1 MLAPDALR
9 LDGFDFDRVAAAG
22 ALDMAI
28 VGHQDAA
35 NQVVASADR
44 LVALQAAQPWGQPY
58 APADGWDWG
67 SNGRILN
74 NLVVLAVAHGL
85 TGQGSYFTAAA
96 RGMDYL
102 LGCNALGQSYI
113 TGYGTDCTRHQR
125 TRHFAHDLDPSLPPP
140 PPARSPGDRRRR
152 PTRASPPT
160 PAWIAYRPNAGTAT
174 SRRRRPP
181 TTCASAGTLPSCS
194 CPPGS
199 RRDAARRRGGQRVP
213 SSYSLS
219 RRRMI
224 FPDAV
229 MGTSSTNCTARGI
242 L

>member
-22 ALDMAI
+22 ALDLAI

-125 TRHFAHDLDPSLPPP
+125 TRHFAHDLDPIFPPP
-140 PPARSPGDRRRR
+140 PPG
-152 PTRASPPT
+152 
-160 PAWIAYRPNAGTAT
+160 
-174 SRRRRPP
+174 
-181 TTCASAGTLPSCS
+181 
-194 CPPGS
+194 
-199 RRDAARRRGGQRVP
+199 AARRGTDVEDLPGLPRRPRLGSPTAPTPLPRRADVGDHQRRVHP
-213 SSYSLS
+213 LERSPRVHVRLAHAVMQHGVAAVSVC
-219 RRRMI
+219 RRRS
-224 FPDAV
+224 P
-229 MGTSSTNCTARGI
+229 
-242 L
+242 